1 MAEYSLG
8 TAKGRLII
16 DYDDKG
22 LKIAADDFEKT
33 ERRARSAG
41 QGFEEA
47 GNRMAVAGG
56 IIAAGLGLAAN
67 SAINFE
73 KQVSAIG
80 AVSGATREELELLRK
95 KALQIGKDT
104 AFGAT
109 EAAMAMEELA
119 KSGIS
124 VTDILSG
131 AADATVALAAA
142 GGVELP
148 MAAELAADAMNSFE
162 LSAKDMPKI
171 ADLISGAA
179 NSSSIS
185 VGDFA
190 ASLKQVG
197 AVANLVGLDFNDT
210 ATAIALMG
218 KVGIKGSDAGTSLKT
233 MFMNLQ
239 PVTKQQIALFKQLGI
254 VTEDGTNRFFDQQ
267 GKIRSLAEVSQVLQ
281 DATKNMTQ
289 QQRALTLETIFG
301 SDAIRAAATLTDA
314 GAAGFDQMAAAMGK
328 VTAQEVA
335 AARLDNTAG
344 AIERLKGSA
353 ETAAISFG
361 TLLLPA
367 IEKIAGFLERAADFF
382 NGLSDSTKNAIVN
395 VALVTA
401 SLLLFLGLAVKVFQ
415 FAQAVRTMVVALNLV
430 TAATKIWMAVT
441 KAATVVWRLIN
452 LAFVASPIGL
462 IITAIL
468 ALIVGI
474 VLLWK
479 HSETFRKIVLAVW
492 DAIKKAA
499 LAVVNWFR
507 EKALPILKK
516 VWDGIVVAFQ
526 VAWKIIKFVLGLIIG
541 YVQIWIK
548 IFTAVFK
555 FLAPGIKAVFGLVVS
570 IIKTAWSIISAIFSV
585 IVTVVKFVFGVW
597 WTIVSTVFKAILG
610 IVKAV
615 WGFIGPYIIQSI
627 QFWWG
632 FIKKVWSWLE
642 TASQAVFN
650 FLKGIITAVWGFIGP
665 YVIAAAK
672 GIWDFLKKAWDGIS
686 TATSTVWN
694 GIKNFFAALWEG
706 IVTLFT
712 SARDRIIAII
722 DGIKVIV
729 EKIRNFFNQ
738 LKAAADQG
746 VGPLIAFVKGIPG
759 RILDAIGNIGSLLFN
774 KGKELVQ
781 GLIDGIMAMIGKLKS
796 AAKQLV
802 DTVGRFLPGSPAE
815 EGPLSGQ
822 GYVLKRGKRFV
833 DDFAK
838 GILSAA
844 KLARN
849 AASSMVS
856 GVATQ
861 VPLGSTAAGV
871 SAAQATIAPVTIT
884 APANADAL
892 AQEAN
897 RSSSVTIHNLN
908 ITGVWDLDKPEVP
921 KKIVAKLHEQL
932 DRYEKEHA

>member
-8 TAKGRLII
+8 TAKGRVVI

-22 LKIAADDFEKT
+22 LKIAADDFERV

-41 QGFEEA
+41 QGFDEA
-47 GNRMAVAGG
+47 GNRMAVAGAV
-56 IIAAGLGLAAN
+56 IAAGLGLAAN

-185 VGDFA
+185 VNDFA
-190 ASLKQVG
+190 ISLKQVG

-233 MFMNLQ
+233 MFLNLQ
-239 PVTKQQIALFKQLGI
+239 PVTKQQIELFKQLGI
-254 VTEDGTNRFFDQQ
+254 VTQDGSNKFFDQQ
-267 GKIRSLAEVSQVLQ
+267 GNIKSLAEVSQVLQ
-281 DATKNMTQ
+281 DATRNMTA
-289 QQRALTLETIFG
+289 QQRSLALETIFG

-314 GAAGFDQMAAAMGK
+314 GAAGFDNMAAAMSK

-367 IEKIAGFLERAADFF
+367 IERVAGILERAADFF
-382 NGLSDSTKNAIVN
+382 NGLSDSTKNTIVN
-395 VALVTA
+395 VALATA
-401 SLLLFLGLAVKVFQ
+401 GLLLFLGLAVKIFQ
-415 FAQAVRTMVVALNLV
+415 FAQAVKTMVVALRLV
-430 TAATKIWMAVT
+430 TVATQLWSVAT
-441 KAATVVWRLIN
+441 KAAALVWRLLN

-462 IITAIL
+462 IVLAII
-468 ALIVGI
+468 ALVAGI
-474 VLLWK
+474 ILLWK
-479 HSETFRKIVLAVW
+479 HSETFRKIVLTVW
-492 DAIKKAA
+492 EAIKKAA
-499 LAVVNWFR
+499 LAVVNWFKD
-507 EKALPILKK
+507 KAVPF
-516 VWDGIVVAFQ
+516 FQ
-526 VAWKIIKFVLGLIIG
+526 AAWKVIQGHFEIAKRVIQIVLAGIIG
-541 YVQIWIK
+541 Y
-548 IFTAVFK
+548 FK
-555 FLAPGIKAVFGLVVS
+555 FWFSIFKAIFNAVAPIVKSVFGLIVS
-570 IIKTAWSIISAIFSV
+570 IIKAAWSIISAILSV
-585 IVTVVKFVFGVW
+585 IVTVVKFVFGLW
-597 WTIVSTVFKAILG
+597 WEIVSTVFKGILALVKAVWGFIGPYIISSIQFWWDFVKGVWNWLMTATRAVFDFVMG

-615 WGFIGPYIIQSI
+615 WGFIGPYII
-627 QFWWG
+627 G
-632 FIKKVWSWLE
+632 
-642 TASQAVFN
+642 
-650 FLKGIITAVWGFIGP
+650 
-665 YVIAAAK
+665 AAK
-672 GIWDFLKKAWDGIS
+672 EIWEFLKKAWEGIS
-686 TATSTVWN
+686 STTTTVWN
-694 GIKNFFAALWEG
+694 AIWEFLVGVWDALVALFISVRDKIVAA
-706 IVTLFT
+706 
-712 SARDRIIAII
+712 I
-722 DGIKVIV
+722 DGIKIIV
-729 EKIRNFFNQ
+729 DKIRNFFTQ

-746 VGPLIAFVKGIPG
+746 VGPLIAFVGQIPG
-759 RILDAIGNIGSLLFN
+759 KIFDAIGDLASLLYN
-774 KGKELVQ
+774 KGRDIVQ
-781 GLIDGIMAMIGKLKS
+781 GLIDGIMAMINKLRS
-796 AAKQLV
+796 AAKTLV

-815 EGPLSGQ
+815 EGPLSGK
-822 GYVLKRGKRFV
+822 GYVLKRGRRMV
-833 DDFAK
+833 DDFAA
-838 GILSAA
+838 GILGAA
-844 KLARN
+844 KLAQN
-849 AASSMVS
+849 AMRMTIGGIATELPS
-856 GVATQ
+856 GTATA
-861 VPLGSTAAGV
+861 VTAA
-871 SAAQATIAPVTIT
+871 QNTIAPINVSVPR
-884 APANADAL
+884 AEQL
-892 AQEAN
+892 AAEAN
-897 RSSSVTIHNLN
+897 RTSTVTIQNLN
-908 ITGVWDLDKPEVP
+908 ITGVWDLSKPEVP
-921 KKIVAKLHEQL
+921 KEIVKKLHEQL

>member
-22 LKIAADDFEKT
+22 LKIAADDFERT
-33 ERRARSAG
+33 ERKARSAG
-41 QGFEEA
+41 QSFTEA
-47 GNRMAVAGG
+47 GNRMALAGG

-67 SAINFE
+67 SAIKFE

-80 AVSGATREELELLRK
+80 AVSGATREELEALRK

-190 ASLKQVG
+190 QSLKQVG
-197 AVANLVGLDFNDT
+197 AVANLVGLNFNDT
-210 ATAIALMG
+210 ATAIALLG

-239 PVTKQQIALFKQLGI
+239 PVTTKQIGLFKELGI
-254 VTEDGTNRFFDQQ
+254 VTANGTNRFFDQQ
-267 GKIRSLAEVSQVLQ
+267 GKIKSLAEVSQVLQ

-314 GAAGFDQMAAAMGK
+314 GAAGFDQMAAAMSK

-344 AIERLKGSA
+344 AIEKLKGSA
-353 ETAAISFG
+353 ETAAIAFG

-367 IEKIAGFLERAADFF
+367 ITKVAGFLEKAADFF
-382 NGLSDSTKNAIVN
+382 TNLSDSTKSVIIN
-395 VALVTA
+395 VALVT
-401 SLLLFLGLAVKVFQ
+401 SGMLLFLGLAVKIFQ
-415 FAQAVRTMVVALNLV
+415 FAKAVQVMALAIKAWTIWARIAQVATIAWTGVQWALNIALN
-430 TAATKIWMAVT
+430 A
-441 KAATVVWRLIN
+441 N
-452 LAFVASPIGL
+452 PIGL
-462 IITAIL
+462 IILAIA
-468 ALIVGI
+468 ALIAGI
-474 VLLWK
+474 ILLWK
-479 HSETFRKIVLAVW
+479 NSETFRKIVLTVW
-492 DAIKKAA
+492 EAIKKGA
-499 LAVVNWFR
+499 LVVVNWFKDKVVPFF
-507 EKALPILKK
+507 KAAWARISADFSK
-516 VWDGIVVAFQ
+516 
-526 VAWKIIKFVLGLIIG
+526 AWKVISIVFKAIIAGVKLYVGMWVKLFQFIWPVVKAAFGLI
-541 YVQIWIK
+541 
-548 IFTAVFK
+548 
-555 FLAPGIKAVFGLVVS
+555 VS

-585 IVTVVKFVFGVW
+585 IITVVKFVFGLW
-597 WTIVSTVFKAILG
+597 WTIVSTVFNAILG
-610 IVKAV
+610 LVKAV

-632 FIKKVWSWLE
+632 FVKGVWDWLVN
-642 TASQAVFN
+642 ASKAVFE
-650 FLKGIITAVWGFIGP
+650 FLRGIITAVWGFIGP
-665 YVIAAAK
+665 YVIKAAQM
-672 GIWDFLKKAWDGIS
+672 IWDFLKKAWEGIK
-686 TATSTVWN
+686 TATAIV
-694 GIKNFFAALWEG
+694 WEG
-706 IVTLFT
+706 ISKFFSALWAGIVQIFT
-712 SARDRIIAII
+712 DARDRVIAII
-722 DGIKVIV
+722 EGIKIIV
-729 EKIRNFFNQ
+729 DKVRNFFNQ

-746 VGPLIAFVKGIPG
+746 VGPLIDFVKQIPG
-759 RILDAIGNIGSLLFN
+759 KILDAIGNIGSLLFN

-781 GLIDGIMAMIGKLKS
+781 GLINGILAMIGKLKD

-802 DTVGRFLPGSPAE
+802 DTIGRFLPGSPAK

-833 DDFAK
+833 DDFAA
-838 GILSAA
+838 GILAAA
-844 KLARN
+844 KLARD
-849 AASSMVS
+849 AASSMMAGVS
-856 GVATQ
+856 TQ

-871 SAAQATIAPVTIT
+871 SAANASIASVSLT
-884 APANADAL
+884 APSAAAL
-892 AQEAN
+892 AAEAS
-897 RSSSVTIHNLN
+897 RESSVTIQNLN
-908 ITGVWDLDKPEVP
+908 ITGVWDLENPEVP
-921 KKIVAKLHEQL
+921 KAIVKKLHDQL

>member
-22 LKIAADDFEKT
+22 LKIAADDFDRVEG
-33 ERRARSAG
+33 RARKAG

-148 MAAELAADAMNSFE
+148 AAAELAADAMNSFE

-185 VGDFA
+185 VNDFA
-190 ASLKQVG
+190 ISLKQVG
-197 AVANLVGLDFNDT
+197 AVANLVGLNFEDT

-233 MFMNLQ
+233 MFLNLQ
-239 PVTKQQIALFKQLGI
+239 PVTKQQIALFKELGI
-254 VTEDGTNRFFDQQ
+254 VTENGSNKFFDQQ
-267 GKIRSLAEVSQVLQ
+267 GNIRSLAEVSQVLQ
-281 DATKNMTQ
+281 DVTKNMTA
-289 QQRALTLETIFG
+289 QQRSLALETIFG

-314 GAAGFDQMAAAMGK
+314 GAAGFNNMATAMGK

-367 IEKIAGFLERAADFF
+367 IEKVAGFLERAADFF
-382 NGLSDSTKNAIVN
+382 TNLSDSTKNVIVN
-395 VALVTA
+395 VALVT
-401 SLLLFLGLAVKVFQ
+401 SGLLLFLALAVKVFQ
-415 FAQAVRTMVVALNLV
+415 FAQAVRTMVAALHLV

-441 KAATVVWRLIN
+441 KAAAVVWRLIN

-468 ALIVGI
+468 ALIVGL

-479 HSETFRKIVLAVW
+479 HSETFRKIVIAVW
-492 DAIKKAA
+492 EAIKKAA

-516 VWDGIVVAFQ
+516 VWQDIVTAFQ
-526 VAWKIIKFVLGLIIG
+526 FAWKIIKFVLGLVIG
-541 YVQIWIK
+541 YVQFWIK
-548 IFTAVFK
+548 IVTAVFK
-555 FLAPGIKAVFGLVVS
+555 FLAPVIKSVFGLIVS

-585 IVTVVKFVFGVW
+585 IVAVVKFVFNLW
-597 WTIVSTVFKAILG
+597 WTIVSTVFNAILG

-632 FIKKVWSWLE
+632 FIKGVWSWLQ
-642 TASQAVFN
+642 TASQAVFD
-650 FLKGIITAVWGFIGP
+650 FLKGIITSVWGFIGP
-665 YVIAAAK
+665 YIIKAAQA
-672 GIWDFLKKAWDGIS
+672 IWDFLKKAWDGIS
-686 TATSTVWN
+686 TATSTIWEAV
-694 GIKNFFAALWEG
+694 KNFFIGLWDA
-706 IVTLFT
+706 IVALFT
-712 SARDRIIAII
+712 SARDRIVAII

-729 EKIRNFFNQ
+729 DKIRNFFNQ

-746 VGPLIAFVKGIPG
+746 VGPLIEFVKGIPG
-759 RILDAIGNIGSLLFN
+759 RILDAIGNIGSLLYN
-774 KGKELVQ
+774 KGRDLVQ
-781 GLIDGIMAMIGKLKS
+781 GLIDGILAMIGKLKD
-796 AAKQLV
+796 AAKKLV

-822 GYVLKRGKRFV
+822 GYVFKRGKRFV
-833 DDFAK
+833 DDFAT

-844 KLARN
+844 KLAQN
-849 AASSMVS
+849 AASSMIA

-861 VPLGSTAAGV
+861 VPLGGQSGVTTA
-871 SAAQATIAPVTIT
+871 QNTIAPVTIRNT
-884 APANADAL
+884 SPEAL
-892 AQEAN
+892 AAEAN
-897 RSSSVTIHNLN
+897 RTSNVTIHNMN
-908 ITGVWDLDKPEVP
+908 ITGVWDLSNPEAP
-921 KKIVAKLHEQL
+921 REFVAKLHEQL